1 LGIEDLIDVINK
13 IIIDRLQDH
22 RILIWYDEGG
32 TLSIIMEEVISEKYK
47 KIIYKTSYLLIRSKI
62 EQTDPEFK
70 EKWFIY
76 VPYSPFDPSWLRD
89 YETFGTSIN
98 KTLEDILQE
107 KYQLKSDFEIK
118 NLLKGQN
125 AKILTAN
132 WTKFKHTFQLP
143 LRKNDIIK
151 ALLAIIF
158 GQETGFNLPRAI
170 LEYISSNLIDG
181 KLQRSNLKTKFI
193 EIIKEELGLR
203 DLNEATLMEQIA
215 IKLLLSDLVSKLGTE
230 KLEELQDILPSKEK
244 LIHWVRI
251 TNEWMSN
258 ISFRDSFLE
267 WSEKVET
274 SLNIHQKITFSP
286 ELIEV
291 STFKCVDQ
299 VLLNEFLARIKSD
312 PNKKE
317 NIEYLMQIAK
327 KRKKLIWAVLKRVRF
342 WEIIEKST
350 ELYLRCYQTKNMKF
364 NDLEEIIH
372 DYTSSEGA
380 WQIDRLYR
388 SILSSEIPINEE
400 LNKLLIKPAERYYTN
415 WLSQYNTEFINL
427 LDKRGFNVN
436 SLLNQKDFWRK
447 IIKEEESLFAIFFI
461 DALRF
466 ELGQFLTEIISEKT
480 NIAPMITS
488 LPSITEVG
496 MASLLPYDN
505 EVKLEVINGNLK
517 VFLGTESITTKNERI
532 KWLERKFRDNILTID
547 LDKLLESSNS
557 NLQTSLKGKKILVVM
572 DRDIDKA
579 GTFLSDVNLELFNKL
594 VRRID
599 RAAKKL
605 HNLGFHKVI
614 VVTDHGFL
622 LTPRDYKFNV
632 IKGLPSGNQVK
643 KSDRYIL
650 GKFLTLSELISIPIT
665 NLGYDGN
672 IYLGIPKNLDCIAM
686 PGEIGRFLHG
696 GPSIQEIIVGIIIIE
711 FKKKAK
717 KVEVKWKIPSAIST
731 AIFIVEIRPVSPTIG
746 MIPRNIKVEV
756 YDKNQIITE
765 TNTEKILFNS
775 LKFKIKLSRIPDTVE
790 IRLKDSGT
798 GEILNK
804 AINIPVQLSGYDEI
818 I

>member
-1 LGIEDLIDVINK
+1 M
-13 IIIDRLQDH
+13 DRLQDYP
-22 RILIWYDEGG
+22 ILIWYDEGG

-47 KIIYKTSYLLIRSKI
+47 KIIYKTSYLLIRNEI

-76 VPYSPFDPSWLRD
+76 VPYNPFDPSWLRD

-107 KYQLKSDFEIK
+107 KYQLKSDLEIK

-132 WTKFKHTFQLP
+132 WTKLKHTFQLP

-158 GQETGFNLPRAI
+158 GQETGFNLSSAI
-170 LEYISSNLIDG
+170 LEYISSKLIEG
-181 KLQRSNLKTKFI
+181 KLQRSNLKTKFV
-193 EIIKEELGLR
+193 EIINDELGLK
-203 DLNEATLMEQIA
+203 DLNEVKLKEQIA
-215 IKLLLSDLVSKLGTE
+215 TKLLLSDLVSKLGIE

-244 LIHWVRI
+244 LMYWVRI

-258 ISFRDSFLE
+258 IFFRDSFLE
-267 WSEKVET
+267 WSEKIET
-274 SLNIHQKITFSP
+274 SLNIPQKITFSP

-299 VLLNEFLARIKSD
+299 VLLNEFLTRIKSD
-312 PNKKE
+312 PDKKE
-317 NIEYLMQIAK
+317 NIEYLMRIAK

-350 ELYLRCYQTKNMKF
+350 ELYLRCYQAKNMKF
-364 NDLEEIIH
+364 NDLEEIIQN
-372 DYTSSEGA
+372 YTSSEGA

-400 LNKLLIKPAERYYTN
+400 LNKLLIKPAEKYYIN

-427 LDKRGFNVN
+427 LDKQGFNVD

-466 ELGQFLTEIISEKT
+466 ELGHFLTEIISEKT
-480 NIAPMITS
+480 NITPMITS

-517 VFLGTESITTKNERI
+517 VFLGTESITTKSERI
-532 KWLERKFRDNILTID
+532 KWLERKFSDNILTID

-579 GTFLSDVNLELFNKL
+579 GTFLSDVSLELFNKL

-605 HNLGFHKVI
+605 SNLGFHKVI

-622 LTPRDYKFNV
+622 LTPKDYKFNV
-632 IKGLPSGNQVK
+632 IKGLPSGDQVK

-650 GKFLTLSELISIPIT
+650 GKFPTLSELISIPIT

-731 AIFIVEIRPVSPTIG
+731 AIFIVEIQPVSPNIG
-746 MIPRNIKVEV
+746 MSPRNVKVEV

-775 LKFKIKLSRIPDTVE
+775 LKFKIKLPKIPDTVE
-790 IRLKDSGT
+790 IRLKDSET